1 MTQTL
6 QYFVHDEPSA
16 IRVELAGDLD
26 QEGARR
32 LEHDWRTA
40 SSAIG
45 GRELIVDLT
54 YITDADEAGRFL
66 LKRWHAKG
74 AQLIAQSRLPSDLV
88 KSIASEPVSK
98 LVRAA
103 PAHAPFFASP
113 KLCWMFL
120 SAALLFA
127 LPARAASLRP
137 DTVAAWD
144 SYVKSV
150 SAALEERTRAGG
162 TFLWTDEDP
171 ERIAKVRS
179 GEIVV
184 APAPGPMPRKVPGGL
199 IHHWA
204 GAAFFPNA
212 GLADILEVTQ
222 NYDRY
227 QDFYRPSV
235 IASKTGA
242 RTATGDTFSMMLM
255 NKVFFLKTA
264 LDADYQATNVR
275 LDERRFYSVS
285 RTTRV
290 QEIEDYGQPGVHRIP
305 EGEGGG
311 YVWKLLSIVRLEQ
324 RDGGVYVEMEV
335 AALSRDIPAAV
346 RLVVDPIVRR
356 VSRSSML
363 TSIKQTQ
370 AAVLGNSVS
379 AEHSGSSSAALK
391 SSMAAFAGVS
401 QNRCVESNVL
411 CLK

>member
-1 MTQTL
+1 MSQTL
-6 QYFVHDEPSA
+6 QYFVHDGPLA
-16 IRVELAGDLD
+16 IRVELAGDLN

-32 LEHDWRTA
+32 LERDWRTA
-40 SSAIG
+40 ASAIG

-54 YITDADEAGRFL
+54 YITNADEAGRSL
-66 LKRWHAKG
+66 LARWYAKG
-74 AQLIAQSRLPSDLV
+74 ARLIAQSKIAGDLAGA
-88 KSIASEPVSK
+88 IAGKPVAGIAQ
-98 LVRAA
+98 AA
-103 PAHAPFFASP
+103 AAHAGFFASP

-120 SAALLFA
+120 IAALFPVPSSAANLKA
-127 LPARAASLRP
+127 E
-137 DTVAAWD
+137 TVAAWD
-144 SYVKSV
+144 GYVKSV

-162 TFLWTDEDP
+162 SFLWTDEDP
-171 ERIAKVRS
+171 ERIAKVHR

-212 GLADILEVTQ
+212 GISDLLEVTQ

-227 QDFYRPSV
+227 QDFYRPYV
-235 IASKTGA
+235 IASKTGV
-242 RTATGDTFSMMLM
+242 RTASEDTFSMMLM

-275 LDERRFYSVS
+275 LDDRRFYSIS

-290 QEIEDYGQPGVHRIP
+290 QEIEERRRIP

-311 YVWKLLSIVRLEQ
+311 YIWKLFSIIRLEQ

-356 VSRSSML
+356 VARDSML
-363 TSIKQTQ
+363 TSIKQTRE
-370 AAVLGNSVS
+370 AVFGTSVS
-379 AEHSGSSSAALK
+379 AEHSGSGSAAVK
-391 SSMAAFAGVS
+391 NSMAAFAGVS
-401 QNRCVESNVL
+401 QNR
-411 CLK
+411 